1 MENWPSP
8 EHKAPICIYIYTHPM
23 WLFLFL
29 YKSVTNPA
37 KKTDRRHLIPIIRDI
52 ILP

>member
-8 EHKAPICIYIYTHPM
+8 EHKAAICIYTPNVVVLVFVQIGD
-23 WLFLFL
+23 
-29 YKSVTNPA
+29 KS
-37 KKTDRRHLIPIIRDI
+37 DRRHLIPIIRDI